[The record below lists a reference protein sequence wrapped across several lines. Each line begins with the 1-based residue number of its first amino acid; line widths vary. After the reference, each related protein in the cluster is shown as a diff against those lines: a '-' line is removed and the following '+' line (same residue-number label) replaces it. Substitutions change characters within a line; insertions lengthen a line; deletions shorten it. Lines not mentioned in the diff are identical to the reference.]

1 MSSLSITTF
10 CVAFSCETLLYGAN
24 AVLFLTSLVILR
36 KKRNQNN
43 ITHPITILNGL
54 IFLCCTTHFALEF
67 NSFVAII
74 GTPNVNPV
82 LRLMGAYILA
92 SVTDFLSNIFLIYR
106 CWMTWTRVPVIIVFP
121 FVVALGGFA
130 CTASAARLEFTDAID
145 AASSL
150 NIAGYMLSACAN
162 IIVTSLII
170 YRIQRTPHRLLGF
183 SESPRRRATHSAV
196 GFLIESGVLYF
207 PTQLAYAVLFA
218 VKSYGSFIA
227 GAVAVQ
233 IYGIATALIVI
244 RVALGIS
251 LEHTHTT
258 VIPTDIGLL
267 ARHSVLSGPSTR
279 WHADGQEAVAE
290 MGSGGALKEPMFTSD
305 YSGLPTTAMAPRN
318 NLQGYPPAFETSPTP
333 SSNAHQPY
341 YGPRFPSH
349 PSGKPIP
356 EIA

>member
-1 MSSLSITTF
+1 MSLSTTAF

-54 IFLCCTTHFALEF
+54 IFLCCTAHFALEF
-67 NSFVAII
+67 NSFVVII
-74 GTPNVNPV
+74 GTASVNPV

-92 SVTDFLSNIFLIYR
+92 SVTDFLSGIFLIYR
-106 CWMTWTRVPVIIVFP
+106 CWMIWTRIPVVIVFP

-145 AASSL
+145 AASAL
-150 NIAGYMLSACAN
+150 NIAGYTLSACAN

-170 YRIQRTPHRLLGF
+170 YRIQRTPHKLLGF
-183 SESPRRRATHSAV
+183 SESNRRRATHSAV

-207 PTQLAYAVLFA
+207 PTQLAYVILFA

-227 GAVAVQ
+227 GAVVVQ
-233 IYGIATALIVI
+233 VYGIATALIVI

-251 LEHTHTT
+251 LEHTHNT
-258 VIPTDIGLL
+258 VIPTGHRVACTWHPDGL
-267 ARHSVLSGPSTR
+267 
-279 WHADGQEAVAE
+279 EAVTD
-290 MGSGGALKEPMFTSD
+290 MGSGGAMKEPMFTSD
-305 YSGLPTTAMAPRN
+305 YSETTYKAIHQPLKHRPR
-318 NLQGYPPAFETSPTP
+318 L
-333 SSNAHQPY
+333 SSNAQQPY
-341 YGPRFPSH
+341 YGPRYPSH